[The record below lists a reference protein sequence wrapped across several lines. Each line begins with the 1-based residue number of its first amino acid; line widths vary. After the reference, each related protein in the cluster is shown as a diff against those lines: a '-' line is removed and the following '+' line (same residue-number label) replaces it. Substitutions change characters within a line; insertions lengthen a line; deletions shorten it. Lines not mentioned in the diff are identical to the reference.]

1 MRLETI
7 AAPLVRIALT
17 EDIGGGD
24 ATTEVVV
31 DPKARV
37 RAHIEARA
45 RGILAGEA
53 VAALAFQEL
62 DPEVEIEW
70 AVPEGGDVKAGLR
83 IAEIRGRAR
92 AILSAERVALN
103 FLQRL
108 SGVATLT
115 RAYVRAVEGT
125 GVRILDTRK
134 TTPSLRMLEK
144 HATAVGGALNHRFGL
159 FDGMLIKENHAKV
172 AGGLKE
178 AAQKARARSLGLP
191 VVAEARTVEDA
202 EILATIGVDR
212 ILLDNFTPGQV
223 AITVKRLKA
232 LAKAGKLEGSRPAAP
247 AGARKGA
254 AKGSGS
260 VSGGTALAT
269 PEPASGMPEIEISG
283 GIRLD
288 NVREFALPGVSYISV
303 GALTHSAPALDL
315 SLLID
320 DVS

>member
-1 MRLETI
+1 MRLESI

-37 RAHIEARA
+37 RAHIEGRGK
-45 RGILAGEA
+45 GILAGNA
-53 VAALAFQEL
+53 VAALAFTEL
-62 DPEVEIEW
+62 DPEAEIEW
-70 AVPEGGDVKAGLR
+70 AVAEGGEVKPGVR

-125 GVRILDTRK
+125 GVKILDTRK

-144 HATAVGGALNHRFGL
+144 HAAAVGGALNHRFGL
-159 FDGMLIKENHAKV
+159 FDAMLIKENHARA
-172 AGGLKE
+172 AGGLARAVEK
-178 AAQKARARSLGLP
+178 AKARPLGLP
-191 VVAEARTVEDA
+191 LMAEARTVEEA
-202 EILATIGVDR
+202 EIVATLGVDR
-212 ILLDNFTPGQV
+212 ILLDNFTPSQV
-223 AITVKRLKA
+223 AVAVKRLKA
-232 LAKAGKLEGSRPAAP
+232 LAKAGKLEGPRAA
-247 AGARKGA
+247 AVTKA
-254 AKGSGS
+254 AKG
-260 VSGGTALAT
+260 GGTAVAA
-269 PEPASGMPEIEISG
+269 PESAAGGGMPEIEISG
-283 GIRLD
+283 GIKLD
-288 NVREFALPGVSYISV
+288 NVREFALPGVTYISV

-315 SLLID
+315 SLLVD
-320 DVS
+320 DVF

>member
-1 MRLETI
+1 M
-7 AAPLVRIALT
+7 T

-45 RGILAGEA
+45 KGVLAGNA
-53 VAALAFQEL
+53 VATLAFCEL
-62 DPEVEIEW
+62 DPEVEIDW
-70 AVPEGGDVKAGLR
+70 IVQEGAEVKPGVR

-92 AILSAERVALN
+92 AVLSAERVALN

-115 RAYVRAVEGT
+115 RAFVRAVEGT
-125 GVRILDTRK
+125 DVQIIDTRK

-144 HATAVGGALNHRFGL
+144 HATQVGGALNHRFGL

-172 AGGLKE
+172 AGGLTRAVE
-178 AAQKARARSLGLP
+178 KARARSLGLP
-191 VVAEARTVEDA
+191 VMAEARTVEDA
-202 EILATIGVDR
+202 EVLATLGVDR

-223 AITVKRLKA
+223 TMAIRRIRA
-232 LAKAGKLEGSRPAAP
+232 LAKAGKLEPARGGAS
-247 AGARKGA
+247 ARKGGS
-254 AKGSGS
+254 AKSG
-260 VSGGTALAT
+260 GGTAVAT
-269 PEPASGMPEIEISG
+269 PETAMPEIEVSG

-288 NVREFALPGVSYISV
+288 NVREFALPGVKYISV
-303 GALTHSAPALDL
+303 GAITHSAPALDL
-315 SLLID
+315 SLLVV

>member
-1 MRLETI
+1 
-7 AAPLVRIALT
+7 
-17 EDIGGGD
+17 
-24 ATTEVVV
+24 
-31 DPKARV
+31 
-37 RAHIEARA
+37 
-45 RGILAGEA
+45 
-53 VAALAFQEL
+53 
-62 DPEVEIEW
+62 
-70 AVPEGGDVKAGLR
+70 
-83 IAEIRGRAR
+83 
-92 AILSAERVALN
+92 
-103 FLQRL
+103 
-108 SGVATLT
+108 
-115 RAYVRAVEGT
+115 
-125 GVRILDTRK
+125 
-134 TTPSLRMLEK
+134 
-144 HATAVGGALNHRFGL
+144 LNHRFGL

-232 LAKAGKLEGSRPAAP
+232 LAKAGKLEGSRPAPP

-254 AKGSGS
+254 KGSGS
-260 VSGGTALAT
+260 PSGGTALAT

>member
-1 MRLETI
+1 MRLESI

-37 RAHIEARA
+37 RAHIEARGK
-45 RGILAGEA
+45 GILAGNA
-53 VAALAFQEL
+53 VAGLAFAEL
-62 DPEVEIEW
+62 DPEIEIDW
-70 AVPEGGDVKAGLR
+70 LAPEGSEVKPGVR
-83 IAEIRGRAR
+83 VAEIRGRAR
-92 AILSAERVALN
+92 AVLSAERVALN

-108 SGVATLT
+108 SGVATLA

-125 GVRILDTRK
+125 DVQILDTRK

-144 HATAVGGALNHRFGL
+144 HAAAVGGAMNHRFGL

-172 AGGLKE
+172 AGGLTRAVE
-178 AAQKARARSLGLP
+178 KARARSLGLP
-191 VVAEARTVEDA
+191 VMAEARTVEEA
-202 EILATIGVDR
+202 EILATLGVDR

-223 AITVKRLKA
+223 AIAVKRLKA
-232 LAKAGKLEGSRPAAP
+232 LAKAGKMEGSRAPAAS
-247 AGARKGA
+247 ARKGGS
-254 AKGSGS
+254 AKGG
-260 VSGGTALAT
+260 GGTAVAA
-269 PEPASGMPEIEISG
+269 PDSGGMPEIEVSG

-288 NVREFALPGVSYISV
+288 NVREFALPGVKYISV
-303 GALTHSAPALDL
+303 GAITHSAPALDL
-315 SLLID
+315 SLLVV

>member
-37 RAHIEARA
+37 RAHIEARGK
-45 RGILAGEA
+45 GILAGNA
-53 VAALAFQEL
+53 VAALAFTEL
-62 DPEVEIEW
+62 DPEAEIQW
-70 AVPEGGDVKAGLR
+70 AVTEGSEVKPGVR

-125 GVRILDTRK
+125 GVTILDTRK
-134 TTPSLRMLEK
+134 TTPCLRMLEK
-144 HATAVGGALNHRFGL
+144 HATAVGGARNHRFGL
-159 FDGMLIKENHAKV
+159 FDGMLIKENHAKA
-172 AGGLKE
+172 AGGLSRAVEK
-178 AAQKARARSLGLP
+178 AKARPLGLP
-191 VVAEARTVEDA
+191 LVAEARTVEEA
-202 EILATIGVDR
+202 EILATLGVDR
-212 ILLDNFTPGQV
+212 ILLDNFTPSQV
-223 AITVKRLKA
+223 AVAVKRLKA
-232 LAKAGKLEGSRPAAP
+232 LAKAGKLEAP
-247 AGARKGA
+247 TKKASKG
-254 AKGSGS
+254 
-260 VSGGTALAT
+260 GGTAVAA
-269 PEPASGMPEIEISG
+269 PESISSGGIPEIEISG
-283 GIRLD
+283 GIRLE
-288 NVREFALPGVSYISV
+288 NIREFAQPGVTYISV

-315 SLLID
+315 SLLVD

>member
-53 VAALAFQEL
+53 VAALAFTEL
-62 DPEVEIEW
+62 DPEVEIDW
-70 AVPEGGDVKAGLR
+70 SVPEGGDVKAGLKV
-83 IAEIRGRAR
+83 AEIRGRAR

-108 SGVATLT
+108 SGVATPT

-144 HATAVGGALNHRFGL
+144 HATSVGGALNHRFGL
-159 FDGMLIKENHAKV
+159 FDGMLIKENHATV
-172 AGGLKE
+172 AGGLKV

-202 EILATIGVDR
+202 EMLATIGVDR
-212 ILLDNFTPGQV
+212 ILLDNLSPGQV
-223 AITVKRLKA
+223 AIAVKRIKA
-232 LAKAGKLEGSRPAAP
+232 LAKAGKPAG
-247 AGARKGA
+247 AGARKAA
-254 AKGSGS
+254 AKGEGS
-260 VSGGTALAT
+260 ASGGTTLA
-269 PEPASGMPEIEISG
+269 EPASGMPEIEISG

-320 DVS
+320 EVF

>member
-53 VAALAFQEL
+53 VVVLAFQEL
-62 DPEVEIEW
+62 DPEVEIDW

-83 IAEIRGRAR
+83 VAEIRGRAR
-92 AILSAERVALN
+92 AVLSAERVALN

-191 VVAEARTVEDA
+191 VVAEARSVEDA

-223 AITVKRLKA
+223 AIAVKRLKA
-232 LAKAGKLEGSRPAAP
+232 LAKAGKLEGARPAAP
-247 AGARKGA
+247 AGARK
-254 AKGSGS
+254 
-260 VSGGTALAT
+260 SGGTALAT

-320 DVS
+320 DVF

>member
-37 RAHIEARA
+37 RAHIEGRGK
-45 RGILAGEA
+45 GILAGNA
-53 VAALAFQEL
+53 VAALAFTEL
-62 DPEVEIEW
+62 DPEAEIEW
-70 AVPEGGDVKAGLR
+70 AVAEGGEVKPGVR

-115 RAYVRAVEGT
+115 RAFVRAVEGT
-125 GVRILDTRK
+125 DVKILDTRK

-159 FDGMLIKENHAKV
+159 FDAMLLKENHAKA
-172 AGGLKE
+172 AGGLARAVEK
-178 AAQKARARSLGLP
+178 AKARPLGLP
-191 VVAEARTVEDA
+191 IMAEARTVEEA
-202 EILATIGVDR
+202 ELLATLGVDR
-212 ILLDNFTPGQV
+212 ILLDNFTPSQV
-223 AITVKRLKA
+223 AVAVKRLKA
-232 LAKAGKLEGSRPAAP
+232 LAKAGKLEPRP
-247 AGARKGA
+247 AGAKKA
-254 AKGSGS
+254 AKG
-260 VSGGTALAT
+260 GGTAVAAPESIAT
-269 PEPASGMPEIEISG
+269 GGIPEIEISG
-283 GIRLD
+283 GIRLE

-315 SLLID
+315 SLLVD
-320 DVS
+320 DVF

>member
-1 MRLETI
+1 VRLESI

-37 RAHIEARA
+37 RAHIEARGK
-45 RGILAGEA
+45 GILAGNA
-53 VAALAFQEL
+53 VAGLAFAEL
-62 DPEVEIEW
+62 DPEVEIDW
-70 AVPEGGDVKAGLR
+70 LAPEGSEVKPGVR
-83 IAEIRGRAR
+83 VAEIRGRAR
-92 AILSAERVALN
+92 AVLSAERVALN

-115 RAYVRAVEGT
+115 RAFVRAVEGT
-125 GVRILDTRK
+125 DVQILDTRK

-144 HATAVGGALNHRFGL
+144 HAAAVGGAQNHRFGL

-172 AGGLKE
+172 AGGLARAVE
-178 AAQKARARSLGLP
+178 KARARSLGLP
-191 VVAEARTVEDA
+191 VMAEARTVEDA
-202 EILATIGVDR
+202 EILATLGVDR

-223 AITVKRLKA
+223 AIAVKRLKA
-232 LAKAGKLEGSRPAAP
+232 LAKAGKLEGSRAA
-247 AGARKGA
+247 AASARKGGS
-254 AKGSGS
+254 AKG
-260 VSGGTALAT
+260 GGTAV
-269 PEPASGMPEIEISG
+269 ASPDSGGIPEIEVSG

-288 NVREFALPGVSYISV
+288 NVREFALPGVKYISV

-315 SLLID
+315 SLLVV